1 MFLATFRLDN
11 VPPNELPAVMKKLN
25 LLPNQG
31 NGDDIPVECA
41 PETEK
46 ELVENAAEKK
56 PVRQS
61 ERIRNLVPVLI
72 IPFSFVTDEETNA
85 FVPVE
90 PLE

>member
-1 MFLATFRLDN
+1 MFLTTFRLDN

-31 NGDDIPVECA
+31 NGDDNPVECA

-46 ELVENAAEKK
+46 AAENK